1 MSILSTSLYGS
12 STSKGVGGLLSGLD
26 TDELVKQMTAG
37 TRNKINKQ
45 YQSKQKLLYRQ
56 EAYREVSS
64 KLLALSN
71 KYFSYSSSKTN
82 ILSPGFFEANTFKS
96 SSNYVNVT
104 GNPNNIKNFEITEIS
119 SVATAASFASTKK
132 VASESFSTN
141 ATIPNEISRL
151 AGATFS
157 ISVPNDKVYSFT
169 IDQDFNGKSIA
180 DVNTMLTELN
190 KKLDEV
196 NAERVAKGEDKVSFG
211 IKDGKFEITGGGVL
225 SAASNDFLD
234 ALNMKVAGKDEKGV
248 EGDTISESNLVRS
261 RADILGSDKEY
272 ITFEYNGVLK
282 QIKMDPKITN
292 TDELASHLENELNS
306 AFGTGKIK
314 VDKEEGK
321 DKITFKAIGDNNV
334 LGVSSI
340 SKDLSKLTGLK
351 SGDYNRVNKNSAIED
366 VRLENGSKLTA
377 DTFTIK
383 NDKDEDVEF
392 AGYKLDINGK
402 ELTIAKGTSLNDII
416 KKINNETD
424 VNIYYSST
432 TNTFSV
438 KAKETGA
445 NKGVSIKDVNGQ
457 LAASLFGQ
465 GLDEALSSSNEIV
478 KSEDGVMNLYDDV
491 GTKIGKVEYNKEKG
505 QYEKF
510 YDTKPDE
517 AIVVANASYQINKGT
532 DTVLTYELNGVETK
546 ITRSTANFSV
556 DEINIELNEKAAGLK
571 STDNPITFDVIN
583 NSDEVVERVKKFID
597 EYNEIINLIGTK
609 TKEKPSRSYLPLTPE
624 QQDDMKEDEIK
635 NWNEEAKKGSIYGDR
650 NMNSL
655 LSSLKRAMASF
666 TDTSTLSLT
675 SIGISSASMDTS
687 GKLTFDEKKF
697 KEKLLENPDEIA
709 KLFTGTSTNGEGGV
723 SGIAVQMKEILVKNV
738 GEYGNTGVLIEE
750 AGLPGGMTAD
760 QNFISKKMKE
770 YDDKMATLKKA
781 LEVERTRYWNQFAA
795 LENSLSKLNAQSSWL
810 TDMMGN

>member
-37 TRNKINKQ
+37 TRNKINRQ

-82 ILSPGFFEANTFKS
+82 ILSPSFFEANTFKS

-104 GNPNNIKNFEITEIS
+104 GNANNIKNFEITNIKD
-119 SVATAASFASTKK
+119 VATTASLASKNQVSTK
-132 VASESFSTN
+132 EFSTSN
-141 ATIPNEISRL
+141 DMTKNVSRL
-151 AGATFS
+151 AGETFS
-157 ISVPNDKVYSFT
+157 ISIANEKVYSFT
-169 IDQDFNGKSIA
+169 IDKDFKGDNIE
-180 DVNTMLTELN
+180 DVNDMLTELN
-190 KKLDEV
+190 KKLDQV
-196 NAERVAKGEDKVSFG
+196 NTKLVSEGKDKVSFG
-211 IKDGKFEITGGGVL
+211 INNDGKFEITGGGVL
-225 SAASNDFLD
+225 SAASKEFLSV
-234 ALNMKVAGKDEKGV
+234 LKMNVAGKDNEGKIGDEIV
-248 EGDTISESNLVRS
+248 ETELYRIATDV
-261 RADILGSDKEY
+261 LGSDSQY

-282 QIKMDPKITN
+282 QIKLNSEITDSGKLADHLQTELDKAFGSGKIT
-292 TDELASHLENELNS
+292 
-306 AFGTGKIK
+306 
-314 VDKEEGK
+314 VDKTTEAG
-321 DKITFKAIGDNNV
+321 KITFKATGDNNI

-340 SKDLSKLTGLK
+340 SKHLSLLTGLQ
-351 SGDYNRVNKNSAIED
+351 SGDYNRINKNIAID
-366 VRLENGSKLTA
+366 STRSSGLKTSLTTGTA
-377 DTFTIK
+377 I
-383 NDKDEDVEF
+383 NDKGEAVYKIDV
-392 AGYKLDINGK
+392 NGK
-402 ELTIAKGTSLNDII
+402 EILIAKGTSLNDII
-416 KKINNETD
+416 KKINAESD
-424 VNIYYSST
+424 VNISYSST
-432 TNTFSV
+432 TDTFSAV
-438 KAKETGA
+438 SKETGA
-445 NKGVSIKDVNGQ
+445 HKKVSITDLDGGN
-457 LAASLFGQ
+457 LATALFGT
-465 GLDEALSSSNEIV
+465 A
-478 KSEDGVMNLYDDV
+478 
-491 GTKIGKVEYNKEKG
+491 GTDYTAKN
-505 QYEKF
+505 
-510 YDTKPDE
+510 
-517 AIVVANASYQINKGT
+517 GT
-532 DTVLTYELNGVETK
+532 DTELTYKLNGISTT
-546 ITRSTANFSV
+546 ITRSSANISV
-556 DEINIELNEKAAGLK
+556 EEINIELNEKAK
-571 STDNPITFDVIN
+571 DIDFSKPITFDVTN
-583 NSDEVVERVKKFID
+583 NSDEIVERVKKFID

-635 NWNEEAKKGSIYGDR
+635 NWNEEAKKGSLYGDR

-655 LSSLKRAMASF
+655 LSSLKRAMASY
-666 TDTSTLSLT
+666 TDVSTISLA

-687 GKLTFDEKKF
+687 GKLVFDEKKF
-697 KEKLLENPDEIA
+697 KERLLENPDEIA

-723 SGIAVQMKEILVKNV
+723 SGIAVQLKEILVKNV